1 MKKIF
6 SIIICLFSI
15 ILLSGCTDTSTM
27 EDINIYTTAY
37 PIEYIVNRLY
47 DSHSTIRSIY
57 PNGVDINEYKL
68 TDVLLNE
75 YSSDADMFI
84 FIGLSDEKNY
94 LKPMLK
100 KNKNLK
106 IIDVTSDT
114 SYNKTGFEELWLDPA
129 KLLTIANNIRK
140 GFNEYTEAKYL
151 KNDVDKKYEEL
162 KVDLTNLEAKY
173 REAIKYADNKTI
185 IVSDD
190 IFLFLKN
197 YGANV
202 ISLDSDNTE
211 YEKNI
216 AAARNLVYSNQVRHI
231 YLKDDENNDVIN
243 SLIDGTSVEKISIN
257 TLSTLTDEE
266 RNNYDYIS
274 LMTDNLEKIKK
285 ELYNWLY

>member
-6 SIIICLFSI
+6 SIIICIFSI

-27 EDINIYTTAY
+27 EDINVYTTAY

-75 YSSDADMFI
+75 YSNDADMFI

-100 KNKNLK
+100 QNKNLK
-106 IIDVTSDT
+106 IIDVTSDI
-114 SYNKTGFEELWLDPA
+114 SYNKTGLEEIWLDPS
-129 KLLTIANNIRK
+129 KLLTIANNIKK

-162 KVDLTNLEAKY
+162 KVDLTNLEAKF

-202 ISLDSDNTE
+202 ISLDSDNLE

-216 AAARNLVYSNQVRHI
+216 ATARTLVYSNQVRHI
-231 YLKDDENNDVIN
+231 YLKDDENNDIIN
-243 SLIDGTSVEKISIN
+243 SLIEGTGVEKVSIN
-257 TLSTLTDEE
+257 TLSTLTDTE

-285 ELYNWLY
+285 ELYN

>member
-6 SIIICLFSI
+6 SMIICLFSI

-75 YSSDADMFI
+75 YSNDADMFI

-100 KNKNLK
+100 QNKSLK
-106 IIDVTSDT
+106 IIDVTSDI
-114 SYNKTGFEELWLDPA
+114 SYNKAGIEELWLDPS

-151 KNDVDKKYEEL
+151 KNDVDKKYKEL

-173 REAIKYADNKTI
+173 REAIKYSDNKAI

-202 ISLDSDNTE
+202 ISLDSDNPE
-211 YEKNI
+211 YEKNM
-216 AAARNLVYSNQVRHI
+216 AMARTLVYSNQVRHI
-231 YLKDDENNDVIN
+231 YLKDDENNDIIN
-243 SLIDGTSVEKISIN
+243 SLIEGTSVEKVSIN
-257 TLSTLTDEE
+257 TLSTLTDDE

-285 ELYNWLY
+285 ELYN

>member
-15 ILLSGCTDTSTM
+15 LLLSGCHDASSM
-27 EDINIYTTAY
+27 ENITIYTTAY

-75 YSSDADMFI
+75 YSRDADMFI

-94 LKPMLK
+94 LKSMIK

-106 IIDVTSDT
+106 IIDVTSDI
-114 SYNKTGFEELWLDPA
+114 SYNKNGFEELWLDPS
-129 KLLTIANNIRK
+129 KLLTIANNIKK

-151 KNDVDKKYEEL
+151 KNDIDKRYEEL

-197 YGANV
+197 YGFDV
-202 ISLDSDNTE
+202 ISLDSDNPE

-216 AAARNLVYSNQVRHI
+216 AIARNLVNSNQIKYI

-243 SLIDGTSVEKISIN
+243 SLVEGTTVEKININ
-257 TLSTLTDEE
+257 TLSTLTDDE
-266 RNNYDYIS
+266 RINYDYIS
-274 LMTDNLEKIKK
+274 LMTDILEKLKK
-285 ELYNWLY
+285 DLYN

>member
-6 SIIICLFSI
+6 SMIICLFSI

-75 YSSDADMFI
+75 YSNDADMFI

-100 KNKNLK
+100 QNKSLK
-106 IIDVTSDT
+106 IIDVTSDI
-114 SYNKTGFEELWLDPA
+114 SYNKAGIEELWLDPS

-151 KNDVDKKYEEL
+151 KNDVDKKYKEL

-173 REAIKYADNKTI
+173 REAIKYADNKEI

-202 ISLDSDNTE
+202 ISLDSDNPE
-211 YEKNI
+211 YEKNMAI
-216 AAARNLVYSNQVRHI
+216 ARTLVYSNQIRHI

-243 SLIDGTSVEKISIN
+243 SLIEGTNVEKVSIK
-257 TLSTLTDEE
+257 TLSTLTDDE

-274 LMTDNLEKIKK
+274 LMTDNLERIKK
-285 ELYNWLY
+285 ELYN

>member
-15 ILLSGCTDTSTM
+15 MLLSGCTDTSTM
-27 EDINIYTTAY
+27 EDINVYTTAY

-75 YSSDADMFI
+75 YSNDADMFI

-100 KNKNLK
+100 QNKSLK
-106 IIDVTSDT
+106 IIDVTSDI
-114 SYNKTGFEELWLDPA
+114 SYNKAGIEELWLDPS

-151 KNDVDKKYEEL
+151 KNDVDKKYKEL

-173 REAIKYADNKTI
+173 REAIKYADNKEI

-202 ISLDSDNTE
+202 ISLDSDNPE
-211 YEKNI
+211 YEKNMAI
-216 AAARNLVYSNQVRHI
+216 ARTLVYSNQVRHI

-243 SLIDGTSVEKISIN
+243 SLIEGTNVEKVSIK
-257 TLSTLTDEE
+257 TLSTLTDDE

-274 LMTDNLEKIKK
+274 LMTDNLERIKK
-285 ELYNWLY
+285 ELYN

>member
-47 DSHSTIRSIY
+47 DSHSTIRSIN

-75 YSSDADMFI
+75 YSNDADMFI

-100 KNKNLK
+100 QNKSLK
-106 IIDVTSDT
+106 IIDVTSDI
-114 SYNKTGFEELWLDPA
+114 SYNKAGIEELWLDPS

-202 ISLDSDNTE
+202 ISLDSDNLE

-216 AAARNLVYSNQVRHI
+216 AAARTLVYSNQVRHI
-231 YLKDDENNDVIN
+231 YLKDDENNDIIN
-243 SLIDGTSVEKISIN
+243 SLIEGTGVEKVSIN
-257 TLSTLTDEE
+257 TLSTLTDDE

-285 ELYNWLY
+285 ELYN

>member
-75 YSSDADMFI
+75 YSNDADMFI

-100 KNKNLK
+100 QNKSLK
-106 IIDVTSDT
+106 IIDVTSDI
-114 SYNKTGFEELWLDPA
+114 SYNKAGIEELWLDPS

-151 KNDVDKKYEEL
+151 KNDVDKKYREL

-173 REAIKYADNKTI
+173 REAIKYADNKAI

-202 ISLDSDNTE
+202 ISLDSDNPE
-211 YEKNI
+211 YEKNMAI
-216 AAARNLVYSNQVRHI
+216 ARTLVYSNQARHI

-243 SLIDGTSVEKISIN
+243 SLIEGTNVEKVSIK
-257 TLSTLTDEE
+257 TLSTLTDDE

-274 LMTDNLEKIKK
+274 LMTDNLERIKK
-285 ELYNWLY
+285 ELYN

>member
-6 SIIICLFSI
+6 SLIICIFSI

-27 EDINIYTTAY
+27 ENINIYTTTY
-37 PIEYIVNRLY
+37 PIEYVVNRLY
-47 DSHSTIRSIY
+47 DNHSTIRSIY
-57 PNGVDINEYKL
+57 PNGVDISEYKV

-75 YSSDADMFI
+75 YSSKADMFI
-84 FIGLSDEKNY
+84 FNGLSNEKDY
-94 LKPMLK
+94 VKPMLK
-100 KNKNLK
+100 QNKKLK
-106 IIDVTSDT
+106 IIDVTSDIT
-114 SYNKTGFEELWLDPA
+114 YNKNGFEELWLDPS
-129 KLLTIANNIRK
+129 KLLTVANNIRK

-151 KNDVDKKYEEL
+151 KNDVNKRYEDL

-173 REAIKYADNKTI
+173 RESVKYADNKTI

-202 ISLDSDNTE
+202 ISLDSDNPE

-216 AAARNLVYSNQVRHI
+216 ASARNLVYSGQVRHI
-231 YLKDDENNDVIN
+231 YLKEGENNDIIN
-243 SLIDGTSVEKISIN
+243 SLIEGTNVEKINIY
-257 TLSTLTDEE
+257 TLSTITDEQ

-274 LMTDNLEKIKK
+274 LMTENLEKLKK
-285 ELYNWLY
+285 ELYN

>member
-6 SIIICLFSI
+6 SMIICLFSI

-75 YSSDADMFI
+75 YSNDADMFI

-100 KNKNLK
+100 QNKSLK
-106 IIDVTSDT
+106 IIDVTSDI
-114 SYNKTGFEELWLDPA
+114 SYNKAGIEELWLDPS

-151 KNDVDKKYEEL
+151 KNDVDKKYKEL

-173 REAIKYADNKTI
+173 REAIKYADNKAI

-202 ISLDSDNTE
+202 ISLDSDNPE

-216 AAARNLVYSNQVRHI
+216 AIARTLVYSNQVRHI

-243 SLIDGTSVEKISIN
+243 SLIEGTNVEKVSIK
-257 TLSTLTDEE
+257 TLSTLTDDE

-274 LMTDNLEKIKK
+274 LMTDNLERIKK
-285 ELYNWLY
+285 ELYN

>member
-6 SIIICLFSI
+6 SLIICIFSML
-15 ILLSGCTDTSTM
+15 LLSGCTDT
-27 EDINIYTTAY
+27 TAY
-37 PIEYIVNRLY
+37 PIEYVVNRLY

-57 PNGVDINEYKL
+57 PNGVDISEYKV

-75 YSSDADMFI
+75 YSSKADMFI
-84 FIGLSDEKNY
+84 FNGLSNEKDY
-94 LKPMLK
+94 VKPMLK
-100 KNKNLK
+100 QNKKLK
-106 IIDVTSDT
+106 IIDVTSDVT
-114 SYNKTGFEELWLDPA
+114 YNKNGFEELWLDPS
-129 KLLTIANNIRK
+129 KLLTVANNIRK

-151 KNDVDKKYEEL
+151 KNDVNKRYEDL

-173 REAIKYADNKTI
+173 RESVKYADNKTI

-202 ISLDSDNTE
+202 ISLDSDNPE

-216 AAARNLVYSNQVRHI
+216 ASARNLVYSGQVRHI
-231 YLKDDENNDVIN
+231 YLKEGENNDIIN
-243 SLIDGTSVEKISIN
+243 SLIEGTNVEKMSIY
-257 TLSTLTDEE
+257 TLSTITDEQ

-274 LMTDNLEKIKK
+274 LMTENLEKLKK
-285 ELYNWLY
+285 ELYN

>member
-15 ILLSGCTDTSTM
+15 VLLSGCTDTSTM
-27 EDINIYTTAY
+27 ENINIYTTSY
-37 PIEYIVNRLY
+37 PIEYVVNRLY

-68 TDVLLNE
+68 TDVLLDE

-84 FIGLSDEKNY
+84 FIGLSNEKDY
-94 LKPMLK
+94 VKPMLK

-106 IIDVTSDT
+106 IIDVTSDI
-114 SYNKTGFEELWLDPA
+114 SYNQNGYEELWLDPS
-129 KLLTIANNIRK
+129 KLLTIANNVKK
-140 GFNEYTEAKYL
+140 GFDEYSNAKYL
-151 KNDVDKKYEEL
+151 ENDVNEKYEEL

-197 YGANV
+197 YGLNV
-202 ISLDSDNTE
+202 LSLDADNEE

-216 AAARNLVYSNQVRHI
+216 ASARNLVYSNQIRYI
-231 YLKDDENNDVIN
+231 YLKDEENNDVIN
-243 SLIDGTSVEKISIN
+243 SLIEGTKVEKININ

-266 RNNYDYIS
+266 RNNYDYIA
-274 LMTDNLEKIKK
+274 LMMDNLEKIKK
-285 ELYNWLY
+285 ELYN

>member
-15 ILLSGCTDTSTM
+15 MLLSGCTDTSTM

-114 SYNKTGFEELWLDPA
+114 SYNKTGFEELWLDPS

-285 ELYNWLY
+285 ELYN

>member
-6 SIIICLFSI
+6 SLIICIFSI

-27 EDINIYTTAY
+27 ENINIYTTAY

-47 DSHSTIRSIY
+47 DNHSTIRSIY
-57 PNGVDINEYKL
+57 PNGVDINEYKV

-75 YSSDADMFI
+75 YSSKADMFI
-84 FIGLSDEKNY
+84 FNGLSNEKDY
-94 LKPMLK
+94 VKPMLK
-100 KNKNLK
+100 QNKKLK
-106 IIDVTSDT
+106 IIDVTSDI
-114 SYNKTGFEELWLDPA
+114 SYNKTDYEELWLDPA
-129 KLLTIANNIRK
+129 KLLTIANNIKK

-162 KVDLTNLEAKY
+162 KVDLTALEAKF
-173 REAIKYADNKTI
+173 REAVKYADNKTI

-202 ISLDSDNTE
+202 ISLDADNPE

-216 AAARNLVYSNQVRHI
+216 ASARNLVYSGQVKHI
-231 YLKDDENNDVIN
+231 YLKEEENNDVIN
-243 SLIDGTSVEKISIN
+243 SLIDGTSVDKISIN
-257 TLSTLTDEE
+257 TLSTLTDDQK
-266 RNNYDYIS
+266 NNYDYIS
-274 LMTDNLEKIKK
+274 LMTENLEKIKK
-285 ELYNWLY
+285 ELYN

>member
-15 ILLSGCTDTSTM
+15 MLLSGCTDTSTM

-37 PIEYIVNRLY
+37 PIEYIVSRLY

-114 SYNKTGFEELWLDPA
+114 SYNKTGFEELWLDPS

-140 GFNEYTEAKYL
+140 GFNE
-151 KNDVDKKYEEL
+151 
-162 KVDLTNLEAKY
+162 Y

-243 SLIDGTSVEKISIN
+243 SLIEGTSVEKISIN

-285 ELYNWLY
+285 ELYN

>member
-15 ILLSGCTDTSTM
+15 MLLSGCTDTSTM

-114 SYNKTGFEELWLDPA
+114 SYNKTGFEELWLDPS

-243 SLIDGTSVEKISIN
+243 SLIEGTSVEKISIN

-285 ELYNWLY
+285 ELYN

>member
-75 YSSDADMFI
+75 YSHDADMFI
-84 FIGLSDEKNY
+84 FMGLSDEKNY

-100 KNKNLK
+100 QNKNLK
-106 IIDVTSDT
+106 IIDVTSDI
-114 SYNKTGFEELWLDPA
+114 SYNKNGLEELWLDPS
-129 KLLTIANNIRK
+129 KLLTIANNIKK

-151 KNDVDKKYEEL
+151 ENDINKKYEEL
-162 KVDLTNLEAKY
+162 KVDLTKLEAKY

-185 IVSDD
+185 IVSND

-202 ISLDSDNTE
+202 ISLE
-211 YEKNI
+211 
-216 AAARNLVYSNQVRHI
+216 YSNSTNTSLFQSSKT
-231 YLKDDENNDVIN
+231 YLSK
-243 SLIDGTSVEKISIN
+243 
-257 TLSTLTDEE
+257 
-266 RNNYDYIS
+266 R
-274 LMTDNLEKIKK
+274 
-285 ELYNWLY
+285 

>member
-15 ILLSGCTDTSTM
+15 MLLSGCTDTSTM

-75 YSSDADMFI
+75 YSNDADMFI

-100 KNKNLK
+100 QNKSLK
-106 IIDVTSDT
+106 IIDVTSDI
-114 SYNKTGFEELWLDPA
+114 SYNKAGIEELWLDPS

-151 KNDVDKKYEEL
+151 KNDVDKKYKEL

-173 REAIKYADNKTI
+173 REAIKYADNKAI

-202 ISLDSDNTE
+202 ISLDSDNPE
-211 YEKNI
+211 YEKNMAI
-216 AAARNLVYSNQVRHI
+216 ARTLVYSNQIRHI

-243 SLIDGTSVEKISIN
+243 SLIEGTNVEKVSIK
-257 TLSTLTDEE
+257 TLSTLTDDE

-274 LMTDNLEKIKK
+274 LMTDNLERIKK
-285 ELYNWLY
+285 ELYN

>member
-15 ILLSGCTDTSTM
+15 MLLSGCTDTSTM
-27 EDINIYTTAY
+27 ENINIYTTSY
-37 PIEYIVNRLY
+37 PIEYVVNRLY

-68 TDVLLNE
+68 TDVLLDE

-84 FIGLSDEKNY
+84 FIGLSNEKDY
-94 LKPMLK
+94 VKPMLK

-106 IIDVTSDT
+106 IIDVTSDI
-114 SYNKTGFEELWLDPA
+114 SYNQNGYEELWLDPS
-129 KLLTIANNIRK
+129 KLLTIANNVKK
-140 GFNEYTEAKYL
+140 GFDEYSNAKYL
-151 KNDVDKKYEEL
+151 ENDVNEKYEEL

-285 ELYNWLY
+285 ELYN

>member
-15 ILLSGCTDTSTM
+15 MLLSGCTDTSTM
-27 EDINIYTTAY
+27 ENINIYTTSY
-37 PIEYIVNRLY
+37 PIEYVVNRLY

-68 TDVLLNE
+68 TDVLLDE

-84 FIGLSDEKNY
+84 FIGLSNEKDY
-94 LKPMLK
+94 VKPMLK

-106 IIDVTSDT
+106 IIDVTSDI
-114 SYNKTGFEELWLDPA
+114 SYNQNGYEELWLDPS
-129 KLLTIANNIRK
+129 KLLTIANNVKK
-140 GFNEYTEAKYL
+140 GFDEYSNAKYL
-151 KNDVDKKYEEL
+151 ENDVNEKYEEL

-197 YGANV
+197 YGLNV
-202 ISLDSDNTE
+202 LSLDADNEE

-216 AAARNLVYSNQVRHI
+216 ASARNLVYSNQIRYI
-231 YLKDDENNDVIN
+231 YLKDEENNDVIN
-243 SLIDGTSVEKISIN
+243 SLIEGTKVEKININ

-266 RNNYDYIS
+266 RNNYDYIA
-274 LMTDNLEKIKK
+274 LMMDNLEKIKK
-285 ELYNWLY
+285 ELYN

>member
-75 YSSDADMFI
+75 YSNDADMFI

-100 KNKNLK
+100 QNKSLK
-106 IIDVTSDT
+106 IIDVTSDI
-114 SYNKTGFEELWLDPA
+114 SYNKAGIEELWLDPS

-151 KNDVDKKYEEL
+151 KNDVDKKYREL

-173 REAIKYADNKTI
+173 REAIKYADNKAI

-202 ISLDSDNTE
+202 ISLDSDNPE
-211 YEKNI
+211 YEKNMAI
-216 AAARNLVYSNQVRHI
+216 ARTLVYSNQVRHI

-243 SLIDGTSVEKISIN
+243 SLIEGTNVEKVSIK
-257 TLSTLTDEE
+257 TLSTLTDDE

-274 LMTDNLEKIKK
+274 LMTDNLERIKK
-285 ELYNWLY
+285 ELYN

>member
-6 SIIICLFSI
+6 SMIICLFSI

-75 YSSDADMFI
+75 YSNDADMFI

-100 KNKNLK
+100 QNKSLK
-106 IIDVTSDT
+106 IIDVTSDI
-114 SYNKTGFEELWLDPA
+114 SYNKAGIEELWLDPS

-151 KNDVDKKYEEL
+151 KNDVDKKYKEL

-173 REAIKYADNKTI
+173 REAIKYADNKAI

-202 ISLDSDNTE
+202 ISLDSDNPE
-211 YEKNI
+211 YEKNMAI
-216 AAARNLVYSNQVRHI
+216 ARTLVYSNQIRHI

-243 SLIDGTSVEKISIN
+243 SLIEGTNVEKVSIK
-257 TLSTLTDEE
+257 TLSTLTDDE

-274 LMTDNLEKIKK
+274 LMTDNLERIKK
-285 ELYNWLY
+285 ELYN

>member
-75 YSSDADMFI
+75 YSNDADMFI

-100 KNKNLK
+100 QNKSLK
-106 IIDVTSDT
+106 IIDVTSDI
-114 SYNKTGFEELWLDPA
+114 SYNKAGIEELWLDPS

-151 KNDVDKKYEEL
+151 KNDVDKKYKEL

-173 REAIKYADNKTI
+173 REAIKYADNKAI

-202 ISLDSDNTE
+202 ISLDSDNPE
-211 YEKNI
+211 YEKNMAI
-216 AAARNLVYSNQVRHI
+216 ARTLVYSNQVRHI

-243 SLIDGTSVEKISIN
+243 SLIEGTNVEKVSIK
-257 TLSTLTDEE
+257 TLSTLTDDE

-274 LMTDNLEKIKK
+274 LMTDNLERIKK
-285 ELYNWLY
+285 ELYN